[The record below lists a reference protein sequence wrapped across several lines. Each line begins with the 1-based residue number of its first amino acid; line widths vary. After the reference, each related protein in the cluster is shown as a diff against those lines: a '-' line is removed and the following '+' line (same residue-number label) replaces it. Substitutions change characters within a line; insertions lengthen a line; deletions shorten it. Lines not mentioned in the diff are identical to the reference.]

1 MRKEIQRMKG
11 SPLNIDF
18 EKLWKQGM
26 HDWQG
31 NMPERMTNDVLEEA
45 FWAQSMQKKT
55 NRQTDAHA
63 VPIYGVIRKHIPEN
77 ATCLEIGPGWGNYT
91 FPLREGV
98 SKLTLVDGSESVIR
112 YLQQYFVGDD
122 AVQFVHAKWED
133 AQLEPH
139 DIVIGVN
146 CYYRIYE
153 MNAALLKMNEL
164 AKKRAIIGLTTGP
177 IQPHYV
183 VLDEQYGYNIK
194 YPRRDYI
201 EIVNMLYQLGIYADC
216 EMLPLE
222 RTYRYDSYEALY
234 DAQSKKILNE
244 TFQWDHL
251 KSALKDLISE
261 ENGQIVYRHK
271 FYAAI
276 ISWEPINL

>member
-1 MRKEIQRMKG
+1 MKG

-251 KSALKDLISE
+251 KSALKNHISE